1 MKLTKLEIMA
11 YQYAVRAL
19 DGTLEMSQY
28 DALMMPHRA
37 DEHED
42 FIALVTRIRD
52 DLRNIA
58 TRGAK

>member
-1 MKLTKLEIMA
+1 MKLTRLEIKA
-11 YQYAVRAL
+11 YEYAARAL

-28 DALMMPHRA
+28 DARMMSHRA

-42 FIALVTRIRD
+42 FVALVMRIRD